1 MKRLT
6 VSQNACTETLAL
18 LITMAWADGRLDDR
32 EKKGVR
38 GAAEVLNLSKE
49 LRGRLE
55 HLLSNPSEFGD
66 LIFDTLSPREK
77 AFAYVAGAWMANVDE
92 ALDEKERALLDQVA
106 KAAGFND
113 DKKRALEA
121 VAKSLEALPEGA
133 SGWSEQI
140 TKLFR
145 AIPPGLEEPGGE
157 FEVVFE

>member
-1 MKRLT
+1 
-6 VSQNACTETLAL
+6 
-18 LITMAWADGRLDDR
+18 MAWADGRLDDR

-77 AFAYVAGAWMANVDE
+77 AFAYVA
-92 ALDEKERALLDQVA
+92 ALGWRTSTRRSTRKNARCSTRWPRPRASTTTRSAQ
-106 KAAGFND
+106 
-113 DKKRALEA
+113 LEA

-133 SGWSEQI
+133 PGWSEQI